1 MQSFFASLEL
11 KRPRSRKTQM
21 YTGNIGVASYVLF
34 ASDTTVQRNN
44 SFSTDSLLQVSVAV
58 NHTVGGSNGTM
69 GQLTGDL
76 EGGWVCG
83 AQQGHEERADEL
95 KDKHRADGASEPDAH
110 KDAWMGKGKTVRD
123 LMALHTFDG
132 RFKKEH
138 AAMQRVMGYDPGAT
152 SSKTDRGKHPRSMKR
167 KNSPE
172 PDGEGSAPKMNGVE
186 GPPWLPS
193 PSEVL
198 KMPPTALPGFS
209 SAPPSTMS
217 PHARTTPPEAATAQN
232 GQSPMAAL
240 ILATDNAGGTGS
252 PKDANQVHS
261 TTAGVRRNSGSPLS
275 PSSAASQRRLA
286 QREGPPSANPSAAHM
301 DPHAPPQSIPDSSVA
316 PGSVPLCCTLCHERL
331 EDTHF
336 VQCPSVPSHKFCF
349 PCSRE
354 SIKQQGATGEV
365 YCPSGERCP
374 LVGSNVPWAF
384 MQGEIATI
392 LAGDIKK
399 SFTEPRPKYSS
410 AAALLPG
417 YQLLLRV
424 NPQQQRGPRKEHAAA
439 VLTLHLQKSFTEPRP
454 KYSSAAAL
462 LPGYQLLLR
471 ERKQRRARSSTVR
484 AGGGGGAGGVCGVL
498 WSSCCSSKTKRARKS
513 ERRVALGRSGAERLR
528 GRAAE
533 DERDGSVPWERS
545 AAGRFTTP
553 GCRSLLP
560 EVWTSGGE
568 RD

>member
-1 MQSFFASLEL
+1 MSSAASRRQSCYLCDLPRMPWAMIWDFSEALCRGCVNYEGADRIEFVIDTARQL
-11 KRPRSRKTQM
+11 KRAHGFQEGRSPGPGKPQHAAKEANHSAADAGSRPPQPLDRYPLSDRPPRLGPEYQAGRPANGFPKPDEPPELNRQSPNPRRSSAAPPNLVPLLNGGIQPAHPLN
-21 YTGNIGVASYVLF
+21 GRPLQGALPGALQGALSGALVAP
-34 ASDTTVQRNN
+34 
-44 SFSTDSLLQVSVAV
+44 
-58 NHTVGGSNGTM
+58 
-69 GQLTGDL
+69 GDH
-76 EGGWVCG
+76 GR
-83 AQQGHEERADEL
+83 RADEL

-392 LAGDIKK
+392 LAGDIKIEEC
-399 SFTEPRPKYSS
+399 SLS
-410 AAALLPG
+410 AA
-417 YQLLLRV
+417 
-424 NPQQQRGPRKEHAAA
+424 
-439 VLTLHLQKSFTEPRP
+439 
-454 KYSSAAAL
+454 
-462 LPGYQLLLR
+462 
-471 ERKQRRARSSTVR
+471 
-484 AGGGGGAGGVCGVL
+484 
-498 WSSCCSSKTKRARKS
+498 
-513 ERRVALGRSGAERLR
+513 RRVAA
-528 GRAAE
+528 
-533 DERDGSVPWERS
+533 
-545 AAGRFTTP
+545 
-553 GCRSLLP
+553 
-560 EVWTSGGE
+560 SGGG
-568 RD
+568 RT